1 MVELRC
7 CVTQRESCS
16 ACGRLQGPWVC
27 LSPADP
33 VKGAPS
39 KDLKGWRDSPRLAL
53 LNLKYD
59 AMPAGEAPGGH
70 ALSHHSTCSRAAV
83 DGDSTAPDLT

>member
-1 MVELRC
+1 MLPFVVSFLRK
-7 CVTQRESCS
+7 
-16 ACGRLQGPWVC
+16 P
-27 LSPADP
+27 DP

-59 AMPAGEAPGGH
+59 AMPAGEQDCS
-70 ALSHHSTCSRAAV
+70 LTQHHPCMLHGTFFSKQLCMAV
-83 DGDSTAPDLT
+83 SAHVLLPPVDTNLPPFRR